1 MRSKIF
7 LSEKVVN
14 KDRRFGSALNYYPV
28 EIHSSSGKVNRA
40 LFTIDQIR
48 EAVER
53 EDSNK
58 EDFRPLTFWERV
70 TAWLR
75 G

>member
-14 KDRRFGSALNYYPV
+14 NDRRFGSALNYYPV
-28 EIHSSSGKVNRA
+28 EIRSSSGKVSKA
-40 LFTIDQIR
+40 LFTIDQIH
-48 EAVER
+48 EAIER
-53 EDSNK
+53 ADSNR
-58 EDFRPLTFWERV
+58 EDFRPLTFWERA
-70 TAWLR
+70 TIWLR